1 MTGDGDDEKLEVDAG
16 DGADDKTN
24 KRKAASRSSRAATQS
39 KKGKTAT
46 EGAGEDLEPHARG
59 GLIYFTLQPMKM
71 FYLFEKQVF

>member
-46 EGAGEDLEPHARG
+46 EGAGEREAPEG
-59 GLIYFTLQPMKM
+59 
-71 FYLFEKQVF
+71 